1 MPDLYLRESHECPR
15 DRLAQIRAGR
25 TVTSLEGIP
34 LSGVVPACFGSQET
48 GESAP
53 SPTVAGGSS
62 LQPMAIPLLESKDLL
77 AEFRDDVEEQEAILE
92 SESKL
97 QTDEASVLD
106 TLESA
111 RLEDSSSE
119 GNPGEMDQDLWEFF
133 LVNKTGRG
141 KIHKVASEGMDMPYC
156 GVRSGGF
163 QPLKADEALMG
174 DSSLC
179 VRCFGAMDPG
189 ATCETMCS
197 FRRMVGGVSRRCGRR
212 CIFNCPAGAVADE
225 RVHTCLLHS
234 EVQMREDIA

>member
-1 MPDLYLRESHECPR
+1 VS
-15 DRLAQIRAGR
+15 
-25 TVTSLEGIP
+25 
-34 LSGVVPACFGSQET
+34 
-48 GESAP
+48 
-53 SPTVAGGSS
+53 
-62 LQPMAIPLLESKDLL
+62 
-77 AEFRDDVEEQEAILE
+77 
-92 SESKL
+92 
-97 QTDEASVLD
+97 
-106 TLESA
+106 
-111 RLEDSSSE
+111 
-119 GNPGEMDQDLWEFF
+119 EMDQDLWEFF

-179 VRCFGAMDPG
+179 IRCFGAMDPG

-212 CIFNCPAGAVADE
+212 CIFNCPAVGAVADE